1 MSLLTDKIFVRA
13 LRSNQALMNQLPD
26 GDVHNTTIAVP
37 DEDLDNVE
45 LPYIIVSFDG
55 MNNMNQTKDDYEG
68 EIDSVTVSIEAAA
81 RTRPELGNLMT
92 DVRQIVCD
100 FFLTLSDDDPDFDLI
115 PLDYSLSAN
124 QVQYD
129 ALRPCF
135 FQTLTYVCDTNK

>member
-100 FFLTLSDDDPDFDLI
+100 FFLTLSDDDPDFDLV

-129 ALRPCF
+129 AIRPCF